1 MKRILGYLSL
11 IFTEIY
17 LDWYFNRRDA
27 LLEAL
32 NEQLEQY
39 QNETGKAAEKFAPY
53 QAEDL
58 NMTAFWN
65 ATGSGKTLLM
75 HVNILQYLEY
85 SDKKPDKIIVL
96 TPREGLSRQHVA
108 DLALSGFG
116 AALFDKNGTSNYP
129 SLDFDGNSLNIKVEV
144 IDINKLGDKSGEKTV
159 AVEAFAGSNL
169 VLVDE
174 GHSGSSATDGAWLK
188 RREALR
194 YEHHAASGQILRAP
208 AFVPKKRRRAAVAG
222 FV

>member
-1 MKRILGYLSL
+1 MRRYDLNVLRHWRQITQKRNKIYHQELKLKYFQYLSL

-85 SDKKPDKIIVL
+85 SDKKPDKIIAL

-108 DLALSGFG
+108 DLALSGF
-116 AALFDKNGTSNYP
+116 
-129 SLDFDGNSLNIKVEV
+129 
-144 IDINKLGDKSGEKTV
+144 
-159 AVEAFAGSNL
+159 
-169 VLVDE
+169 
-174 GHSGSSATDGAWLK
+174 
-188 RREALR
+188 RRGPVR
-194 YEHHAASGQILRAP
+194 
-208 AFVPKKRRRAAVAG
+208 
-222 FV
+222 

>member
-1 MKRILGYLSL
+1 MSL

-32 NEQLEQY
+32 NKQLEQY

-53 QAEDL
+53 QTEDL

-85 SDKKPDKIIVL
+85 ADKKPDKIIVL

-116 AALFDKNGTSNYP
+116 AALFDKNSTSHQP
-129 SLDFDGNSLNIKVEV
+129 SLDFDANSLGIKVEV

-174 GHSGSSATDGAWLK
+174 GHSGSSATAHG
-188 RREALR
+188 
-194 YEHHAASGQILRAP
+194 
-208 AFVPKKRRRAAVAG
+208 
-222 FV
+222 

>member
-1 MKRILGYLSL
+1 MLFRS
-11 IFTEIY
+11 
-17 LDWYFNRRDA
+17 
-27 LLEAL
+27 
-32 NEQLEQY
+32 

-116 AALFDKNGTSNYP
+116 AALFDKNSTSHQP
-129 SLDFDGNSLNIKVEV
+129 SLDFDANSLGVKVEV
-144 IDINKLGDKSGEKTV
+144 IDINKLGDKPGEKTV

-169 VLVDE
+169 VLVE
-174 GHSGSSATDGAWLK
+174 C
-188 RREALR
+188 
-194 YEHHAASGQILRAP
+194 
-208 AFVPKKRRRAAVAG
+208 
-222 FV
+222 

>member
-1 MKRILGYLSL
+1 MSL

-32 NEQLEQY
+32 NKQLEQY

-85 SDKKPDKIIVL
+85 ADKKPDKIIVL
-96 TPREGLSRQHVA
+96 TPRATRR
-108 DLALSGFG
+108 GFG
-116 AALFDKNGTSNYP
+116 FVG
-129 SLDFDGNSLNIKVEV
+129 F
-144 IDINKLGDKSGEKTV
+144 
-159 AVEAFAGSNL
+159 
-169 VLVDE
+169 
-174 GHSGSSATDGAWLK
+174 
-188 RREALR
+188 RRSPVR
-194 YEHHAASGQILRAP
+194 
-208 AFVPKKRRRAAVAG
+208 
-222 FV
+222 